1 MRSGAFVGNDKQPQ
15 DPEQDPRERPN
26 MSVIYRQIYGINE

>member
-1 MRSGAFVGNDKQPQ
+1 MRSGAFVGYDKQPQ
-15 DPEQDPRERPN
+15 DPEPRERPN